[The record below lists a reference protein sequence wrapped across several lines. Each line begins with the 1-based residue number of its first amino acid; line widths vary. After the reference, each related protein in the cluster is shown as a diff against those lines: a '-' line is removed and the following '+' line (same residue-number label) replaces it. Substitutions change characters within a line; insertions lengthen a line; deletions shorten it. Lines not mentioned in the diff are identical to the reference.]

1 LASVPDIHVVAV
13 RPALPADREA
23 LSSLYQRCRMLAEW
37 MPAFERARGDF
48 DRDTNGETLFV
59 AVGEGG
65 DLDGFVA
72 VWEPDSFIHHLY
84 VRPEARRQG
93 VASALLDA
101 LAGHFALPW
110 RLKCVRLNTVALDF
124 YSRRGWQEV
133 GAGKGV
139 QGHYA
144 VLELRR

>member
-1 LASVPDIHVVAV
+1 
-13 RPALPADREA
+13 
-23 LSSLYQRCRMLAEW
+23 MLAEW
-37 MPAFERARGDF
+37 LPAPERARGDF
-48 DRDTNGETLFV
+48 DRDTNGETIFV

-65 DLDGFVA
+65 VLEGFA
-72 VWEPDSFIHHLY
+72 ALWEPDSFIHHLY

-101 LAGHFALPW
+101 LAGHFPFPW

-124 YSRRGWQEV
+124 YSRRGWKEV
-133 GAGKGV
+133 GSGKGV
-139 QGHYA
+139 QGVYA

>member
-1 LASVPDIHVVAV
+1 VIAV
-13 RPALPADREA
+13 RPALPADRAA

-37 MPAFERARGDF
+37 MPASERARGDF
-48 DRDTNGETLFV
+48 DRDTHGETVFV
-59 AVGEGG
+59 AMGEDGE
-65 DLDGFVA
+65 LDGFVA

-124 YSRRGWQEV
+124 YSKRGWKEV

>member
-1 LASVPDIHVVAV
+1 VIAV
-13 RPALPADREA
+13 RSALPADRGA

-37 MPAFERARGDF
+37 MPASERARGDF
-48 DRDTNGETLFV
+48 DRDTKGETVFV
-59 AVGEGG
+59 AVGDGG
-65 DLDGFVA
+65 ELDGFVA

-101 LAGHFALPW
+101 LAGHFAFPW
-110 RLKCVRLNTVALDF
+110 RLKCVRANAVALDF
-124 YSRRGWQEV
+124 YAKRGWKEV
-133 GAGKGV
+133 GAGRGV

>member
-1 LASVPDIHVVAV
+1 LASAAATSVIAV

-23 LSSLYQRCRMLAEW
+23 LSALYRRCRMLAEW
-37 MPAFERARGDF
+37 LPAPERARSDF
-48 DRDTNGETLFV
+48 DRDTNGETIFV

-65 DLDGFVA
+65 VLDGFVA
-72 VWEPDSFIHHLY
+72 LWEPDSFIHHLY

-101 LAGHFALPW
+101 LAEHFPFPW

-124 YSRRGWQEV
+124 YAKRGWKEV

-139 QGHYA
+139 QGLYA

>member
-1 LASVPDIHVVAV
+1 LASVPDTHVIVV
-13 RPALPADREA
+13 RPALAADRAA

-37 MPAFERARGDF
+37 MPASERGRGDF
-48 DRDTNGETLFV
+48 DRDTNGETVFV

-65 DLDGFVA
+65 ELDGFVA

-124 YSRRGWQEV
+124 YSKRGWKEV

>member
-1 LASVPDIHVVAV
+1 MASAAATNVIVV

-23 LSSLYQRCRMLAEW
+23 LSSLYRRCRMLAEW
-37 MPAFERARGDF
+37 LPAPERGRSDF
-48 DRDTNGETLFV
+48 DRDTQGETLFV
-59 AVGEGG
+59 ATGEGG
-65 DLDGFVA
+65 VVDGFVA
-72 VWEPDSFIHHLY
+72 IWEPDSFIHHLY

-101 LAGHFALPW
+101 LAGHFAAPW

-124 YSRRGWQEV
+124 YSRRGWKEV

-139 QGHYA
+139 QGAYL
-144 VLELRR
+144 VLELR